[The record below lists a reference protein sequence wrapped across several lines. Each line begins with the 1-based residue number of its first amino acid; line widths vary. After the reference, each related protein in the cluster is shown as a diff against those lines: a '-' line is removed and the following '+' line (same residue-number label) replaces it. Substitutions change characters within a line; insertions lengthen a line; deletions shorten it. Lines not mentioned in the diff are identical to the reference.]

1 MKITVEVDNIEE
13 FNFFYNTLM
22 LGTLTALQHGKISP
36 DDGVKQ
42 VFSNSAIKPLKNRI
56 FHPSFYRLVWEGSEI
71 EDFTKDEK
79 EDKREFLENM
89 QNTILKNYDDSS
101 LKMTSPRDCQMLVQ
115 LGDKL
120 IPIIKFRTK

>member
-56 FHPSFYRLVWEGSEI
+56 FHPSFYHLVWAGSEI
-71 EDFTKDEK
+71 EDFDKDEQ
-79 EDKREFLENM
+79 EDKRMYLEDMQKVILENYGDA
-89 QNTILKNYDDSS
+89 TLKLS
-101 LKMTSPRDCQMLVQ
+101 SPRDCQMLVQ
-115 LGDKL
+115 LGDNL
-120 IPIIKFRTK
+120 IPIIKYRTK

>member
-1 MKITVEVDNIEE
+1 MKITVEVDNVEE

-42 VFSNSAIKPLKNRI
+42 VFSNSAIKLLKNRI
-56 FHPSFYRLVWEGSEI
+56 FHPSFYRLVWAGSEI

-89 QNTILKNYDDSS
+89 QKSYLKITA
-101 LKMTSPRDCQMLVQ
+101 MQR
-115 LGDKL
+115 
-120 IPIIKFRTK
+120 

>member
-22 LGTLTALQHGKISP
+22 LGTLTALQHDKISP

-56 FHPSFYRLVWEGSEI
+56 FHPSFYQVVWAGSEI
-71 EDFTKDEK
+71 EDFDKDEQ
-79 EDKREFLENM
+79 EDKRMYLEDMQKVILENYGDA
-89 QNTILKNYDDSS
+89 TLKLPS
-101 LKMTSPRDCQMLVQ
+101 LRDCQMLVQ

>member
-22 LGTLTALQHGKISP
+22 LGTLTALQRGKISP

>member
-56 FHPSFYRLVWEGSEI
+56 FHPSFNQLVWAGSEI
-71 EDFTKDEK
+71 EDFDKDEQ
-79 EDKREFLENM
+79 EDKRMYLEDMQKVILENYGDA
-89 QNTILKNYDDSS
+89 TLKLS
-101 LKMTSPRDCQMLVQ
+101 SPRDCQMLVQ
-115 LGDKL
+115 LGDNL

>member
-56 FHPSFYRLVWEGSEI
+56 FHPSFYHLVWAGSEI

-89 QNTILKNYDDSS
+89 QNTILENYGDAT
-101 LKMTSPRDCQMLVQ
+101 LKLSSPRDCQMLVQ

>member
-22 LGTLTALQHGKISP
+22 LGTLSALQHGKISP
-36 DDGVKQ
+36 IDGAQ
-42 VFSNSAIKPLKNRI
+42 LIFSHNAIKPLKNRI

>member
-13 FNFFYNTLM
+13 FTFFYNTLM

-56 FHPSFYRLVWEGSEI
+56 FHPSFYRLVWAGSEI
-71 EDFTKDEK
+71 EDFDKDEQ
-79 EDKREFLENM
+79 EDKRMYLEDMQKVILENYGDA
-89 QNTILKNYDDSS
+89 TLKLS
-101 LKMTSPRDCQMLVQ
+101 SPRDCQMLVQ
-115 LGDKL
+115 LGDNL

>member
-56 FHPSFYRLVWEGSEI
+56 FHPSFYRLVWAGSEI
-71 EDFTKDEK
+71 EDFDKDEQ
-79 EDKREFLENM
+79 EDKRMYLEDMQKVILENYGDA
-89 QNTILKNYDDSS
+89 TLKLS
-101 LKMTSPRDCQMLVQ
+101 SPRDCQMLVQ
-115 LGDKL
+115 LGDNL

>member
-56 FHPSFYRLVWEGSEI
+56 FHPSFYHLVWAGSEI

-89 QNTILKNYDDSS
+89 QKVILENYGDAT
-101 LKMTSPRDCQMLVQ
+101 LKLSSPRDCQMLVQ
-115 LGDKL
+115 LGDNL

>member
-13 FNFFYNTLM
+13 FNFFYNTLI
-22 LGTLTALQHGKISP
+22 LGTLTALQHGEISP

-42 VFSNSAIKPLKNRI
+42 VFSNSAIKLLKNRI
-56 FHPSFYRLVWEGSEI
+56 FHPSFYRLVWAGSEI

-89 QNTILKNYDDSS
+89 QKSYLKITA
-101 LKMTSPRDCQMLVQ
+101 MQR
-115 LGDKL
+115 
-120 IPIIKFRTK
+120 

>member
-56 FHPSFYRLVWEGSEI
+56 FHPSFYHLVWAGSEI

-89 QNTILKNYDDSS
+89 QKVILENYGDAT
-101 LKMTSPRDCQMLVQ
+101 LKLSSPRDCQMLVQ